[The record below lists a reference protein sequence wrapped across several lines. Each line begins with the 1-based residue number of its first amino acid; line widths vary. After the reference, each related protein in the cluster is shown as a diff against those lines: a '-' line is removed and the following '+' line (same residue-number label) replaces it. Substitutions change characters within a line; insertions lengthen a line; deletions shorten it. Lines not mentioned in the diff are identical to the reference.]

1 VGPTTAENLCKQIA
15 EHVEESMVDIMMVTD
30 NMAYLVET
38 EEGEIHLPKKDDG
51 GKYHVDGQVK
61 LASAK
66 QVRKILQKF
75 LPVFQLLKKNRKIIL
90 VPLPAVLSGGGPL
103 HKQEGERLPAHHA
116 GLLEGDQEG
125 AEGGLP

>member
-1 VGPTTAENLCKQIA
+1 MLSPHT
-15 EHVEESMVDIMMVTD
+15 MVVIMMVTD

-38 EEGEIHLPKKDDG
+38 EEGESHLPKKDDG

-75 LPVFQLLKKNRKIIL
+75 LPVLQLLKKNRKIIM
-90 VPLPAVLSGGGPL
+90 VPLPRYVCQPCCL
-103 HKQEGERLPAHHA
+103 
-116 GLLEGDQEG
+116 
-125 AEGGLP
+125 AEDH